1 MLHTYGDTTPPAA
14 AQPEQEPVLDDAD
27 MLLIRRSHVKR
38 AITCLN
44 TAENADLRLV
54 LRDLFALLKT
64 PPAPVQPA
72 YGQKPDAFALRTKK
86 HGLEFNSGYG
96 MVKTLEQAQEMQRR
110 HMGNLEIVELRATPP
125 AAQRQW
131 VGLTD
136 ERVKEIWLKGKDY
149 GDDWLDV
156 LALARSFEAELKE
169 LNT

>member
-1 MLHTYGDTTPPAA
+1 MDE
-14 AQPEQEPVLDDAD
+14 PEQEPVLDDAD

-64 PPAPVQPA
+64 PPAPVQHA

-110 HMGNLEIVELRATPP
+110 HMGNLEIVELRAIPP
-125 AAQRQW
+125 AAQRTW
-131 VGLTD
+131 VGLTKGD
-136 ERVKEIWLKGKDY
+136 IAGFAIQHGDSINFESDFAYAIERCLKGK
-149 GDDWLDV
+149 
-156 LALARSFEAELKE
+156 
-169 LNT
+169 NT